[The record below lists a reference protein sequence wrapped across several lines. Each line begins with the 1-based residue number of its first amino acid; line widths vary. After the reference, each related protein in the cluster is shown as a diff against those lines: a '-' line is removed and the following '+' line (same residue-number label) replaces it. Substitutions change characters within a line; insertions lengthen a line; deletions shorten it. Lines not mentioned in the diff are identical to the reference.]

1 MHEKRKLADMWIMI
15 GAIGISVMTVA
26 FSLAPVF
33 V

>member
-1 MHEKRKLADMWIMI
+1 MYGKRKLADCWTMI
-15 GAIGISVMTVA
+15 GMYAIGAVVVA